1 MWNAGLDEA
10 QGGIKIAGRNI
21 NNLRYA
27 DDTTLMAE
35 SKAELKNLLKR
46 VKEESE
52 KSSLKLNI
60 EKTKIMASSPISSQQ
75 IEGEKVEV
83 VTDFLFLGSK
93 ITLDSDCSH
102 EVRRHLLL
110 GRKTMTNLNS
120 VLKSRDII
128 LLTKAL

>member
-1 MWNAGLDEA
+1 MVSG
-10 QGGIKIAGRNI
+10 
-21 NNLRYA
+21 
-27 DDTTLMAE
+27 
-35 SKAELKNLLKR
+35 
-46 VKEESE
+46 
-52 KSSLKLNI
+52 
-60 EKTKIMASSPISSQQ
+60 PITSWQ